1 VEALRGCLRELAAWR
16 YGQLTASLNASLAQ
30 GLAALGRFA
39 EGVALI
45 DETIGLVRSDG
56 PLSHMPELLRVK
68 GKVLLSM
75 PRPVP
80 ADAEAHFARSLDCSR
95 RHASRAWELRTA
107 VDLAALWATQ
117 GRAHDARALLRPVF
131 EAFAEGLD
139 TVDLKA
145 AGRLLATL
153 G

>member
-1 VEALRGCLRELAAWR
+1 MEALQGCLRELAAWR
-16 YGQLTASLNASLAQ
+16 YGQLTASFNASLVQ
-30 GLAALGRFA
+30 GLAALGRFG
-39 EGVALI
+39 EGIALI

-68 GKVLLSM
+68 GNVLLSM
-75 PRPVP
+75 PQPMP
-80 ADAEAHFARSLDCSR
+80 ADAEAHFVRSLDWSR

-107 VDLAALWATQ
+107 VDLAALWAAQ

-131 EAFAEGLD
+131 ETFAEGLD
-139 TVDLKA
+139 TADLTA